1 MEYIYFIF
9 FLFGLVIKI
18 YKRFVFEK
26 NKSQYEKS
34 YISLYRENNLL
45 WIIIFLA
52 LSVDF
57 GIKIAERIL
66 GWQVF
71 CCYTACLR
79 LKCLLFQYFGALY
92 INNV

>member
-1 MEYIYFIF
+1 MMEYIYFI
-9 FLFGLVIKI
+9 LFVIGLVFKI
-18 YKRFVFEK
+18 YRCVVFEK

-66 GWQVF
+66 V
-71 CCYTACLR
+71 
-79 LKCLLFQYFGALY
+79 
-92 INNV
+92 